1 MRHTFLLFLLLA
13 VVASSAQTKYA
24 LKIVGTDKP
33 SDFFEKKF
41 AYKSTLRD
49 SMATVQEMNL
59 LLSKLRNAGYLAAS
73 TDSIQADSAS
83 MHTYIYVGEP
93 FTQIV
98 LTSGNLDVE
107 QLQASGAKN
116 SIQNNKPISY
126 RQVEQIKSRI
136 IQSAENSGYPFA
148 SVRLDSFQYGESISA
163 KLMLTKNDLIKYDTL
178 RIFGKTKVKRVFL
191 KNYLGL
197 KTNRAYNESNISRIK
212 QRLNELQ
219 FVEQIQPHTVEFQN
233 GKAAVNLYLK
243 DKRASQ
249 FNFLLGFLPGS
260 SGQKLLVTGEARI
273 HLFSPFGVGEEIFL
287 EWQKLQPKTQRL
299 DIRLTYPYIAGLPLG
314 INARFELYKRDTTYL
329 DIDGDY
335 GVQYQTIGSNYLR
348 ASLKQKTTILLNP
361 DTAFVRQRRAL
372 PTNLDINS
380 NEFALEYF
388 VQKLDYRFNPTS
400 GYVLRLGGSAGVKRI
415 RKNNTI
421 ASMFDEIAGKSFEYL
436 YDSIRT
442 KSFQFKIALA
452 FDKYWRLAPRHTIKT
467 AIDGKYF
474 YSPLVFENEM
484 YRLGG
489 VSSLRGFDDQSI
501 FTPYYLMANLEYRF
515 LLSKNS
521 YFSAF
526 FNSAMVKNN
535 AANQKQFDFPYG
547 FGAGAAIET
556 KAGVFGITYA
566 MGTQQNNKFSFRS
579 AKIHFG
585 YVNYF

>member
-1 MRHTFLLFLLLA
+1 MRYTFLLFLLLA
-13 VVASSAQTKYA
+13 VAASSAQTKYA

-49 SMATVQEMNL
+49 STAAVQEMNL

-93 FTQIV
+93 FSQIV
-98 LTSGNLDVE
+98 LTSGNLDIE

-148 SVRLDSFQYGESISA
+148 TVRLDSFQYGESISA

-361 DTAFVRQRRAL
+361 DTTFVRQRRAL

-556 KAGVFGITYA
+556 KAGIFGITYA